1 MKCIANY
8 RELQLKF
15 IVVNILL
22 ITVPIEKIYQWKNV
36 NLKRKIVIVSILICS
51 CTTLSVE
58 LIPKDHL
65 PKRR

>member
-8 RELQLKF
+8 RELQLKV

-58 LIPKDHL
+58 LTTKDHL

>member
-15 IVVNILL
+15 IIVNILL

-58 LIPKDHL
+58 LITKDHL

>member
-15 IVVNILL
+15 IVVNVLL
-22 ITVPIEKIYQWKNV
+22 ITVPIETIYQWKNV
-36 NLKRKIVIVSILICS
+36 SLKRKIVIVSILICS

-58 LIPKDHL
+58 LITKDHL

>member
-22 ITVPIEKIYQWKNV
+22 TTVPIEKIYQWKNV
-36 NLKRKIVIVSILICS
+36 SLKRKIVIVSILICS

-58 LIPKDHL
+58 LITKDDL